1 MGTLN
6 RLKVIVIAAL
16 ALGAMSGCLS
26 DHNGSKANSG
36 SASSVNTM
44 ASSSCTVSR
53 ISTGVRLDCS
63 GVTADLN
70 DGATGVAGGEV
81 VRIISPTNDPT
92 IQLMVAGPLSDIAN
106 VTIAKSISPNAP
118 AVTISRPSANVRFLS
133 LKGYFSGSEL
143 GSNTSIDVI
152 FPETTSQ
159 TDLTLSQRPIAYRY
173 SSAYGAGT
181 ATSSIANNGGV
192 LTVTVPG
199 FTASQIS
206 PFQLIW

>member
-1 MGTLN
+1 MRTNGFKN
-6 RLKVIVIAAL
+6 NIFFIIATVSML
-16 ALGAMSGCLS
+16 SGCLS
-26 DHNGSKANSG
+26 DKQE
-36 SASSVNTM
+36 SASRSDSSSVNTL
-44 ASSSCTVSR
+44 SSSACTVSR
-53 ISTGVRLDCS
+53 ISSGVRVDCS

-92 IQLMVAGPLSDIAN
+92 IQLMVSGPLSDIAN
-106 VTIAKSISPNAP
+106 VTVTKSISPNPP
-118 AVTISRPSANVRFLS
+118 AVTISRPSINVRYLS
-133 LKGYFSGSEL
+133 LKGYFSGSDL

-173 SSAYGAGT
+173 SSAYAAGT

-199 FTASQIS
+199 FTASQTS